1 MRCRRIARIV
11 HNGCMPIL
19 LSPDQWRAQAR
30 AHTERARAYTEPFR
44 QRRAR
49 QETHPI
55 YDFLFTYYSF
65 PPAQL
70 ERWHAGPGVVLL
82 GDDAVAERSG
92 WRFYTVVEDAD
103 GRGTPGVTVDAAE
116 FVGARERMVDFA
128 DTIFSSVAAKPG
140 SFSCFGLHE
149 WAMAYKS
156 EENGVRHDYVPLRLG
171 SSGTDEV
178 VETHQIRCTH
188 FDAFRFYAPQARDLN
203 QFTPTREKQVALE
216 QPGCLHAGMDVY
228 KWLYKLAPL
237 VDSGLIMDAFELAWD
252 TRIMDMQASPYD
264 LSDWGFEPIRI
275 ETPDGKAEYVERQ
288 RGFSERSQKLRQRG
302 LDAVAAIRTAAG

>member
-1 MRCRRIARIV
+1 
-11 HNGCMPIL
+11 MPTL
-19 LSPDQWRAQAR
+19 LYPDQWRAR
-30 AHTERARAYTEPFR
+30 EHAHAERARAYTEPFR

-49 QETHPI
+49 QQTHPV

-70 ERWHAGPGVVLL
+70 ERWHPGPGVVLL
-82 GDDAVAERSG
+82 GDDAVAQRSG
-92 WRFYTVVEDAD
+92 WRFYSVVEDAGGS
-103 GRGTPGVTVDAAE
+103 GRPGVTVDTAE
-116 FVGARERMVDFA
+116 FVAARGRMLDFA
-128 DTIFSSVAAKPG
+128 DTIFSAVAARPG

-156 EENGVRHDYVPLRLG
+156 DENGVRHDYVPLRLG

-188 FDAFRFYAPQARDLN
+188 FDAFRFYAPQARGLN
-203 QFTPTREKQVALE
+203 QLMPTRERQVELE

-237 VDSGLIMDAFELAWD
+237 VDSGLIMDAFELAWE

-264 LSDWGFEPIRI
+264 LSEWGFEPIRI
-275 ETPDGKAEYVERQ
+275 ETAHGKAEYVERQ
-288 RGFSERSQKLRQRG
+288 RAFSERSQRLRQRG
-302 LDAVAAIRTAAG
+302 LDAVAAIRASAAV